1 MRVRLISF
9 PFGSPPG
16 LRVCLRLSLS
26 VLLLVSLPAPCFDR
40 LGAAAGSPRA
50 CEPGGV
56 RGAGEQSGG
65 VRESVPEKY
74 LKRYL
79 RWKGEYLS
87 TEAGRRQWQRY
98 AADAQF
104 ILTITVSPELG
115 RGGLVSDYKWDE
127 SGRLV
132 GATIT
137 LGSGLDG
144 GLPPSLY
151 YPVTSAL
158 AAAEESSGLSGD
170 ILAAAKMAHEFGHV
184 NRAADTGAAL
194 YERQNSLAAAY
205 AKLFEESGYNPRDPR
220 LAEVT
225 RMLGGTPFEV
235 KREREH
241 IAEANALLF
250 LQERMSADSG
260 RGALFR
266 RIRKSVKGYG
276 KDHLQLR

>member
-1 MRVRLISF
+1 MRVRLSF
-9 PFGSPPG
+9 FPTAPPSG
-16 LRVCLRLSLS
+16 LRICLRLSFFI
-26 VLLLVSLPAPCFDR
+26 LLATSLPAPCSDR
-40 LGAAAGSPRA
+40 HGAAAGLPRA
-50 CEPGGV
+50 DKPESGREVGGQT
-56 RGAGEQSGG
+56 AG
-65 VRESVPEKY
+65 VRESIPDKY

-79 RWKGEYLS
+79 GWKAEYLS

-98 AADAQF
+98 AADGRF
-104 ILTITVSPELG
+104 ILTIAVSPELG

-127 SGRLV
+127 EGKLV

-144 GLPPSLY
+144 GLPSSLY

-158 AAAEESSGLSGD
+158 AGAEESFGLSGD
-170 ILAAAKMAHEFGHV
+170 TLAAAKMAHEFGHV

-194 YERQNSLAAAY
+194 FERQNSLAAAY
-205 AKLFEESGYNPRDPR
+205 AKLFEESGYNARDPR

-241 IAEANALLF
+241 IAEANALVF
-250 LQERMSADSG
+250 LQERMAAESG
-260 RGALFR
+260 KGALFR
-266 RIRKSVKGYG
+266 RIRKSVKEYG
-276 KDHLQLR
+276 RSHLQLR